1 MTIGI
6 IPAITTAAYIVA
18 ALMFI
23 LSLAGLSKHETSRS
37 GLTYGIVGMGL
48 ALAATIALSLNHMQ
62 GLDDKWLP
70 IGLLAGATLGGNLTP
85 IGASANITALG
96 ILRKNGYEASTWA
109 FMKISIP
116 FTLTAVMTGYVAI
129 WLIWR

>member
-70 IGLLAGATLGGNLTP
+70 IGLLAGAIVVGAL
-85 IGASANITALG
+85 IGLWRA
-96 ILRKNGYEASTWA
+96 
-109 FMKISIP
+109 KI
-116 FTLTAVMTGYVAI
+116 VEMTGMPE
-129 WLIWR
+129 LIALLHSFVGLAAVLVGLLATGTIAAT